1 MVTIFSISIFILIY
15 IYFLFPLIIYIC
27 GALKKDSVKQDVS
40 NTDKTIV
47 IVVPAH
53 NEEAVISKKIEN
65 HLALD
70 YEQNNYKILVISDTS
85 SDKTVEITNIY
96 VDQYPERVELFEV
109 NDGLGKTNAI
119 NQALV
124 NIDCDI
130 LVFSDA
136 NVYLKSDALLQISK
150 CYEDKNVGG
159 VAGQL
164 IYTNNDVEGAAQ
176 SNGLYWKY
184 EEMIK
189 KSESLSGSMMGAD
202 GSIFSI
208 KRRLLRELPVHVL
221 DDFCSSMGVINQ
233 GYKLKFDDTIT
244 AYEKGAE
251 STAEEFPRKVR
262 ISNRSY
268 NSYKHLRA
276 ECFKTL
282 SLFDLWKLYSH
293 KVLRWY
299 SLFFMVSALVSNL
312 FIAISEEGYI
322 FTSVLILHV
331 LFYIMAALSWL
342 NKLPNIPVISK
353 LAAIAEYFT
362 MANVAAGIGI
372 LQSISGKKTVTWK
385 KADSTR

>member
-1 MVTIFSISIFILIY
+1 MTIFFISIFFLVY
-15 IYFLFPLIIYIC
+15 IYFLFPLSIYIC
-27 GALKKDSVKQDVS
+27 GLIKKDHVKANFS

-70 YEQNNYKILVISDTS
+70 YDKSNYKIRVISDTS
-85 SDKTVEITNIY
+85 SDKTVEITK
-96 VDQYPERVELFEV
+96 QYIDKHPGRVELFEV
-109 NDGLGKTNAI
+109 SDGLGKTNAI
-119 NQALV
+119 NKALV
-124 NIDCDI
+124 GIECDI

-136 NVYLKSDALLQISK
+136 NVYLKSDALLQIAK
-150 CYEDKNVGG
+150 CYEDKDVGG

-164 IYTNNDVEGAAQ
+164 IYTNDDVEGAAQ

-208 KRRLLRELPVHVL
+208 RRSLLRELPVHVL
-221 DDFCSSMGVINQ
+221 DDFCSSMGVVNQ
-233 GYKLKFDDTIT
+233 GYKLKFDDSIT

-251 STAEEFPRKVR
+251 TTAEEFPRKVR

-268 NSYKHLRA
+268 NSFKHLRA
-276 ECFKTL
+276 ECLNKL
-282 SLFDLWKLYSH
+282 SLFNLWKLYSH

-299 SLFFMVSALVSNL
+299 SLFFMISALVSNFYL
-312 FIAISEEGYI
+312 AIFESGYF
-322 FTSVLILHV
+322 FTSILILHV
-331 LFYIMAALSWL
+331 IFYVMAILSWL
-342 NKLPNIPVISK
+342 NKFPKIPVVSK
-353 LAAIAEYFT
+353 LAVIAEYFT
-362 MANVAAGIGI
+362 MANIAAGIGI

>member
-1 MVTIFSISIFILIY
+1 
-15 IYFLFPLIIYIC
+15 
-27 GALKKDSVKQDVS
+27 
-40 NTDKTIV
+40 
-47 IVVPAH
+47 
-53 NEEAVISKKIEN
+53 
-65 HLALD
+65 
-70 YEQNNYKILVISDTS
+70 
-85 SDKTVEITNIY
+85 
-96 VDQYPERVELFEV
+96 
-109 NDGLGKTNAI
+109 
-119 NQALV
+119 
-124 NIDCDI
+124 
-130 LVFSDA
+130 
-136 NVYLKSDALLQISK
+136 
-150 CYEDKNVGG
+150 
-159 VAGQL
+159 
-164 IYTNNDVEGAAQ
+164 
-176 SNGLYWKY
+176 
-184 EEMIK
+184 MIK

-312 FIAISEEGYI
+312 FIIDI
-322 FTSVLILHV
+322 F
-331 LFYIMAALSWL
+331 
-342 NKLPNIPVISK
+342 LPYY
-353 LAAIAEYFT
+353 L
-362 MANVAAGIGI
+362 
-372 LQSISGKKTVTWK
+372 
-385 KADSTR
+385 